1 MPIKRVCGYLASVL
15 VGLAYL
21 CCVARAQDQAT
32 ADQVAAEPFAISL
45 ADVEQVPE
53 EFHRQ
58 EVPYDTIYPA
68 GTVVVDADHRF
79 LYYVLAEGRA
89 IRYGIGVGRAGFEWN
104 GNAEI
109 GRKTLWPMW
118 FPPKA
123 MVARDKFA
131 RKWRQGM
138 PGGPKNPLGARAL
151 YLYANGKD
159 TLYRIHGTNQPSSI
173 GQAVSSGCVR
183 MLNSDVVDLY
193 ERVTEG
199 TKVVVMATPR
209 KPVVVA
215 RAQSHKPKLI
225 KITRNRPVATA
236 GLFQDWRLAR
246 DQRTRKKFTPN
257 LVRKRNFNLTKTILV
272 SN

>member
-1 MPIKRVCGYLASVL
+1 L
-15 VGLAYL
+15 
-21 CCVARAQDQAT
+21 AQDQLPSLDQPPSTEVT
-32 ADQVAAEPFAISL
+32 AIAEPFEISL
-45 ADVEQVPE
+45 ADIDQVPE

-58 EVPYDTIYPA
+58 EVPYDTIYPP
-68 GTVVVDADHRF
+68 GTVVVDADNRF
-79 LYYVLAEGRA
+79 LYYVLPNGQA

-104 GNAEI
+104 GNAEV
-109 GRKTLWPMW
+109 GHKTPWPMW
-118 FPPKA
+118 FPPKD

-131 RKWRQGM
+131 RKWRHGM

-193 ERVTEG
+193 GRVTEG
-199 TKVVVMATPR
+199 AKVVVMATPR

-215 RAQSHKPKLI
+215 KAKSHKPMVVAKASPRKPRVT
-225 KITRNRPVATA
+225 KIARSRPVVTV
-236 GLFQDWRLAR
+236 GLFQALRLAK
-246 DQRTRKKFTPN
+246 DQRRREKPAPSN
-257 LVRKRNFNLTKTILV
+257 LVQKRNFNLNRTILV
-272 SN
+272 AN